1 MNWIQLLSNR
11 FFHYGI
17 LVALL
22 FTAYNGCNKWKNEA
36 EIQEKNTNELLRET
50 SIKTKRLELDN
61 KKLRELFPS
70 FLDSI
75 EKEFNIKSKNIEK
88 IHFVK
93 WRTKWDTL
101 LVPIQIIKNDTIP
114 CFGERWELDT
124 FCIKQKYFRPAGDS
138 VGKLEIKRDFDVNIV
153 AYRTRPKPKF
163 WSWLGGKW
171 EQNVI
176 VTSPCFPDSSIFEN
190 ILFEKK

>member
-1 MNWIQLLSNR
+1 MNWLNILSNR
-11 FFHYGI
+11 FLHYGVLI
-17 LVALL
+17 ALL
-22 FTAYNGCNKWKNEA
+22 FMAYQGCNEWKNEA

-75 EKEFNIKSKNIEK
+75 EKEYNIKSKNIEK

-101 LVPIQIIKNDTIP
+101 LVPIEIIKNDTIP

-138 VGKLEIKRDFDVNIV
+138 VGKLEIKRDFDVNII

-171 EQNVI
+171 EQNII

>member
-17 LVALL
+17 LIALL
-22 FTAYNGCNKWKNEA
+22 FFAYNGCNKWKNEA

-75 EKEFNIKSKNIEK
+75 KKEYNIKLKNIEK

-101 LVPIQIIKNDTIP
+101 LVPIEIIKNDTIP

-138 VGKLEIKRDFDVNIV
+138 VGKLEIKRDFDVNII

>member
-75 EKEFNIKSKNIEK
+75 EKEYNIKSKNIQK

-138 VGKLEIKRDFDVNIV
+138 VGKLEIKRDFDVNII

-171 EQNVI
+171 EQNII

>member
-17 LVALL
+17 LIALL

-75 EKEFNIKSKNIEK
+75 EKEYNIKSKNIEK

-138 VGKLEIKRDFDVNIV
+138 VGKLEIKRDFDVNII

-171 EQNVI
+171 EQNII

>member
-17 LVALL
+17 LIALL

-75 EKEFNIKSKNIEK
+75 EKEYNIKSKNIEK

-138 VGKLEIKRDFDVNIV
+138 VGKLEIKRDFDVNII
-153 AYRTRPKPKF
+153 AYRNRPKPKF

-171 EQNVI
+171 EQNII

>member
-1 MNWIQLLSNR
+1 MNWLNILSNR
-11 FFHYGI
+11 FLHYGVLI
-17 LVALL
+17 ALL
-22 FTAYNGCNKWKNEA
+22 FMAYQGCNEWKNEA

-75 EKEFNIKSKNIEK
+75 EKEYNIKSKNIQK

-138 VGKLEIKRDFDVNIV
+138 VGKLEIKRDFDVNII

-171 EQNVI
+171 EQNII

>member
-75 EKEFNIKSKNIEK
+75 EKEYNIKSKNIEK

-101 LVPIQIIKNDTIP
+101 LVPIEIIKNDTIP

-138 VGKLEIKRDFDVNIV
+138 VGKLEIKRDFDVNII

-171 EQNVI
+171 EQNII

>member
-1 MNWIQLLSNR
+1 MNWIKLLSNR

-17 LVALL
+17 LIALL

-75 EKEFNIKSKNIEK
+75 KKEYNIKSKNIEK

-138 VGKLEIKRDFDVNIV
+138 VGKLEIKRDFDVNII

>member
-1 MNWIQLLSNR
+1 MNWLNILSNR
-11 FFHYGI
+11 FLHYGVLI
-17 LVALL
+17 AL
-22 FTAYNGCNKWKNEA
+22 FFMAYQGCNEWKNEA

-75 EKEFNIKSKNIEK
+75 EKEYNIKSKNIQK

-138 VGKLEIKRDFDVNIV
+138 VGKLEIKRDFDVNII

-171 EQNVI
+171 EQNII

>member
-17 LVALL
+17 LIALL

-75 EKEFNIKSKNIEK
+75 EKEFNIKAKNIEK

-101 LVPIQIIKNDTIP
+101 LVPIEIIKNDTIP

-138 VGKLEIKRDFDVNIV
+138 VGKLEIKRDFDVNII

-171 EQNVI
+171 EQNII

>member
-1 MNWIQLLSNR
+1 MNWIQFLSNR

-17 LVALL
+17 LIALL
-22 FTAYNGCNKWKNEA
+22 FFAYNGCNKWKNEA
-36 EIQEKNTNELLRET
+36 KIQEKNTNELLRKT

-61 KKLRELFPS
+61 KRLRELFPS

-75 EKEFNIKSKNIEK
+75 KKEYNIKLKNIEK

-101 LVPIQIIKNDTIP
+101 LVPIEIIKNDTIP

-138 VGKLEIKRDFDVNIV
+138 VGKLEIKRDFDVNII

-171 EQNVI
+171 EHNVI

>member
-1 MNWIQLLSNR
+1 MNWIQLRSNR
-11 FFHYGI
+11 FFQYGI

-75 EKEFNIKSKNIEK
+75 EKEYNIKSKNIEK

-101 LVPIQIIKNDTIP
+101 LVPIEIIKNDTIP

-138 VGKLEIKRDFDVNIV
+138 VGKLEIKRDFDVNII

-171 EQNVI
+171 EQNII

>member
-1 MNWIQLLSNR
+1 MNWIKLLSNR

-17 LVALL
+17 LIALL

-75 EKEFNIKSKNIEK
+75 KKEYNIKSKNIEK

-101 LVPIQIIKNDTIP
+101 LVPIEIIKNDTIP

-138 VGKLEIKRDFDVNIV
+138 VGKLEIKRDFDVNII

>member
-1 MNWIQLLSNR
+1 MNWLNILSNR
-11 FFHYGI
+11 FLHYGVLI
-17 LVALL
+17 ALL
-22 FTAYNGCNKWKNEA
+22 FMAYQGCNEWKKEA
-36 EIQEKNTNELLRET
+36 EIQEKNTNELLGET
-50 SIKTKRLELDN
+50 SIKTKNLELDN
-61 KKLRELFPS
+61 KKFKELFPS

-75 EKEFNIKSKNIEK
+75 EKQYQIKVKNIQK

-101 LVPIQIIKNDTIP
+101 EIPIEIIKNDTIP
-114 CFGERWELDT
+114 CFGEKWELDT
-124 FCIKQKYFRPAGDS
+124 FCIKQKYRREAGDS
-138 VGKLEIKRDFDVNIV
+138 IGKLEIKRDFDVNII

-171 EQNVI
+171 EQSVI

-190 ILFEKK
+190 ISIQKK

>member
-1 MNWIQLLSNR
+1 MNWIQFLSNR

-17 LVALL
+17 LIALL

-36 EIQEKNTNELLRET
+36 KIQEKNTNELLRET

-75 EKEFNIKSKNIEK
+75 KKEYNIKLKNIEK

-138 VGKLEIKRDFDVNIV
+138 VGKLEIKRDFDVNII

-171 EQNVI
+171 EQSVI